1 MILNSYDDLE
11 PYLKKKTLLVC
22 GNSIKSLRIGNYLKN
37 RTNVVR
43 FSDFKPNPS
52 YESVVNGV
60 NVFHKEKCENIIAIG
75 GGSAI
80 DVAKCIKLFSNM
92 PSDINYLQQK
102 IVKNDVPL
110 VAVPTTAGSG
120 SEATHFS
127 VVYYKNEKQSVSD
140 ESCIPTAVFFDA
152 TVLETLPL
160 NQKKATMMDALCH
173 AIEAYWSVNATSES
187 MQYSDDAIKIIINN
201 YKDYL
206 SGNNAVNEAMLKASN
221 LAGNA
226 INIAKTTAGH
236 AMSYKLTTVYNIP
249 HGQAVALCLSQIWP
263 YMFDYVSSNSVH
275 SNSKENMMVIFSKIA
290 KAMNCNLPEEAISRF
305 QLLVKEL
312 ELSVPKVNTTVDYEV
327 LSSSVNTERL
337 KNNPVVLSKD
347 VIKSLYQKVMEF

>member
-1 MILNSYDDLE
+1 MILKCYDDLE
-11 PYLKKKTLLVC
+11 QYLKKKTLLVC
-22 GNSIKSLRIGNYLKN
+22 GNSIKYLRIANFLN
-37 RTNVVR
+37 DRTNVVR

-60 NVFHKEKCENIIAIG
+60 NVFRKEKCENIIAIG
-75 GGSAI
+75 GGSSI

-92 PSDINYLQQK
+92 SSDINYLQQK

-110 VAVPTTAGSG
+110 IAVPTTAGSG

-127 VVYYKNEKQSVSD
+127 VIYYNNEKQSISD
-140 ESCIPTAVFFDA
+140 ESCIPTAVLFDA
-152 TVLETLPL
+152 TALESLPL

-187 MQYSDDAIKIIINN
+187 MQYSNDAIMLIVNN
-201 YKDYL
+201 YKNYL
-206 SGNNAVNEAMLKASN
+206 SGNNAANGVMLKASN
-221 LAGNA
+221 LAGRA

-236 AMSYKLTTVYNIP
+236 AMSYKLTTECNIP
-249 HGQAVALCLSQIWP
+249 HGQAVALCLNQIWP
-263 YMFDYVSSNSVH
+263 YMFDYVSNSAP
-275 SNSKENMMVIFSKIA
+275 SSAKEHMMIIFSKIA
-290 KAMNCNLPEEAISRF
+290 KAMNCNSPQEAISKF

-312 ELSVPKVNTTVDYEV
+312 ELSAPKVYTAVDYEV

-337 KNNPVVLSKD
+337 KNNPVALSKA